1 MMLTR
6 CPTCGTTFRV
16 TPEQLKARQGQV
28 RCGQCRQVFNAIN
41 ALIEDTAAPAPQA
54 PTPAAESAWAVVEP
68 VREDPRVIRSRAEP
82 ALEADF
88 QFPHASHAPE
98 PRIEPAFETPKGFEP
113 VPAPEPPPSAPEFVP
128 LPKLPDIDDFDTA
141 ADITIEPPLPEP
153 DPEPEP
159 QPEPEP
165 EPAPEPEPELEQESE
180 PEYSDPETLL
190 VFDEAAEPAT
200 ELPAEPKPERALPR
214 FSARFP
220 MPPEPHLD
228 VEPERVYQLHD
239 VPEPRRRWPW
249 VLGSLIALVAL
260 TGQALLHFRAELIN
274 ASPESRPIFVAACQ
288 LFGCKIE
295 LPHKVEFIGIETSDL
310 SPDNTTPGRL
320 HLAATLRN
328 RAAFAQTWPNLEV
341 TLTDANERPLLRR
354 VLAPTDYLPAKT
366 SLTDGFPRRGD
377 LAVQLTL
384 EVTDVPAV
392 GYRLYVF
399 YP

>member
-28 RCGQCRQVFNAIN
+28 RCGQCLQVFNAIS
-41 ALIEDTAAPAPQA
+41 ALIEDTAAPAPQTLA
-54 PTPAAESAWAVVEP
+54 PQALAPAAESAWAVIQP
-68 VREDPRVIRSRAEP
+68 VREEPRVIRSRTEP

-88 QFPHASHAPE
+88 EFPHATHAPE

-113 VPAPEPPPSAPEFVP
+113 VPAPEPPSPAQEFVP
-128 LPKLPDIDDFDTA
+128 LPKLPAIDDFETA
-141 ADITIEPPLPEP
+141 ADITVEPLLPEP
-153 DPEPEP
+153 KLE
-159 QPEPEP
+159 PEPEP
-165 EPAPEPEPELEQESE
+165 EPAPEPEQE

-190 VFDEAAEPAT
+190 VVDEVPEPAT
-200 ELPAEPKPERALPR
+200 DVPAEPEPVPPLPR

-220 MPPEPHLD
+220 TIPAPDPD
-228 VEPERVYQLHD
+228 TEPERVYQLHD
-239 VPEPRRRWPW
+239 VPEARRRWPW
-249 VLGSLIALVAL
+249 VLGSLVALVVLA
-260 TGQALLHFRAELIN
+260 GQALLHFRAELIN
-274 ASPESRPIFVAACQ
+274 AAPESKPAFVAACQ
-288 LFGCKIE
+288 LFDCKIE
-295 LPHKVEFIGIETSDL
+295 LPHRVEFIGIETSDL
-310 SPDNTTPGRL
+310 SPDSAKPGRL

-328 RAAFAQTWPNLEV
+328 RAAFAQAWPDLEV

-354 VLAPTDYLPAKT
+354 VLAPADYLPPQQPLA
-366 SLTDGFPRRGD
+366 DGFPRRGD